1 MIPAVDAPMIPAMD
15 GKSCTMKMI
24 LLLGVLLAHSAVA
37 QPAPPAS
44 PPAAPKLT
52 GAQKI
57 ALRIE
62 ALREEDRRAKPPG
75 GGVLF
80 IGSSSIQLWPALAAD
95 FPEYRT
101 INRGISGCGVSHV
114 LEHVD
119 EFVVPYRPKAIVCYV
134 GENDIAS
141 GKTPRETAEQISRL
155 FGAIREKLG
164 KVPIIYIGAKPCP
177 FREKIMPAMREY
189 NRLVEEMAQ
198 KDPHIRYL
206 GVWDPFLNAEG
217 RPDPKLFKDGVHF
230 NAEGYA
236 IWTARLG
243 PLLKSVAAP

>member
-1 MIPAVDAPMIPAMD
+1 
-15 GKSCTMKMI
+15 MKTT
-24 LLLGVLLAHSAVA
+24 LLLGLLIVQAAVA
-37 QPAPPAS
+37 QTTTPPAPAT
-44 PPAAPKLT
+44 APKLT

-62 ALREEDRRAKPPG
+62 ALRDEDRRAKPPEG
-75 GGVLF
+75 GLLF

-95 FPEYRT
+95 FPEYKT

-134 GENDIAS
+134 GENDIAA
-141 GKTPRETAEQISRL
+141 GKTPQETAEQISRL
-155 FGAIREKLG
+155 FGIIRKKMG

-189 NRLVEEMAQ
+189 NRLVEEIAG
-198 KDPHIRYL
+198 KDPDIRYL
-206 GVWDPFLNAEG
+206 GVWEPFLDAAG
-217 RPDPKLFKDGVHF
+217 KPDPKLFKDGVHF
-230 NAEGYA
+230 NAEGYV
-236 IWTARLG
+236 IWVAKLK

>member
-1 MIPAVDAPMIPAMD
+1 
-15 GKSCTMKMI
+15 MKMT
-24 LLLGVLLAHSAVA
+24 LLLGLLFVQAVA
-37 QPAPPAS
+37 AQPVPAPP
-44 PPAAPKLT
+44 PAGAPKLT

-62 ALREEDRRAKPPG
+62 ALRDEDRRAKPPE

-80 IGSSSIQLWPALAAD
+80 IGSSSIQLWPTLAAD

-101 INRGISGCGVSHV
+101 INRGISGCVVSHV
-114 LEHVD
+114 LDHVD

-155 FGAIREKLG
+155 FGVIREKLG

-177 FREKIMPAMREY
+177 FREKIMPAMQEY
-189 NRLVEEMAQ
+189 NRLVEEIAK

-206 GVWDPFLNAEG
+206 GVWDPFLDAGG
-217 RPDPKLFKDGVHF
+217 RPEPKLFKDGVHC

-236 IWTARLG
+236 IWVAKLN
-243 PLLKSVAAP
+243 PLLKSLAAP